1 MGYGMKY
8 TKTMAKATGKGFPF
22 MVNDDIEQ
30 NPIGNS
36 PAHDMYDSPAQEG
49 ELVDLRPN
57 DKNIDLDKGENMPVK
72 TSGFGPRED
81 ANLGS
86 MMGRELEN
94 TTE

>member
-1 MGYGMKY
+1 MKY

-49 ELVDLRPN
+49 ELVDL
-57 DKNIDLDKGENMPVK
+57 DKGENMPVK

-81 ANLGS
+81 TNLGS
-86 MMGRELEN
+86 MMGRELED
-94 TTE
+94 TME